1 MSVAQISARVQLR
14 PGKAARFYARHPWV
28 YDTAVARLDGEPA
41 DGDVV
46 DIVNEKHRFV
56 ARGVFN
62 GHSRLIVRLYSW
74 DENEPLDEA
83 FWRRRLEQAI
93 ALRRRLGYGDPAGA
107 ERLVFSE
114 ADGLSGLV
122 VDRYAEHLVVQV
134 NALAIE
140 RRLPMMLDRL
150 QELQPC
156 RTVTIRSDE
165 GISKHEGM
173 RSPDKAPRLLQ
184 AAGVLDQRV
193 LSEASSSTVVI
204 VEHGIRYQVDLSGG
218 HKTGWYLDQR
228 ENRVAAARYL
238 RGARVL
244 DLFCYAGGFS
254 LAGALLGQAR
264 EVVGVDSS
272 VKAIEAA
279 RLNAELN
286 GVTNVRF
293 EQQDCFEALDA
304 QVAAGE
310 RYDAVILDPPKFTR
324 SRKMLDEALRAYHR
338 INRLAVELLVPG
350 GILVTCS
357 CSGSVTREDFFDMLS
372 GVAQKAR
379 RTLQVLEQ
387 RGAAPDHPVSTAC
400 PETEYLKCFIC
411 RVT

>member
-1 MSVAQISARVQLR
+1 LTHATEQATARVQLR

-28 YDTAVARLDGEPA
+28 YDTAVTRLEGSPA

-46 DIVNEKHRFV
+46 ELINDKGRFV

-62 GHSRLIVRLYSW
+62 GRSRLMVRLYSW
-74 DENEPLDEA
+74 DEGEPLDEA
-83 FWRRRLEQAI
+83 FWRRRIEQAI
-93 ALRRRLGYGDPAGA
+93 ALRRRLGYGDAAGA

-122 VDRYAEHLVVQV
+122 VDRYAKHLVVQV

-140 RRLPMMLDRL
+140 RRLETIAQVLR
-150 QELQPC
+150 ELATC
-156 RTVTIRSDE
+156 ESITVRTDE
-165 GISKHEGM
+165 AISKHEGIEAQ
-173 RSPDKAPRLLQ
+173 RTFSADAQAP
-184 AAGVLDQRV
+184 A
-193 LSEASSSTVVI
+193 VVTI
-204 VEHGIRYQVDLSGG
+204 IEHGIRYQVDIATG

-228 ENRVAAARYL
+228 ENRRAAAAYL
-238 RGARVL
+238 REARVL
-244 DLFCYAGGFS
+244 DLFCYTGGFS
-254 LAGALLGQAR
+254 MAAAMLGQAR
-264 EVVGVDSS
+264 EVLGIDSS
-272 VKAIEAA
+272 AKAIGMAEATA
-279 RLNAELN
+279 RLN
-286 GVTNVRF
+286 GVSNARF
-293 EQQDCFEALDA
+293 QQQDCFEALDEQA
-304 QVAAGE
+304 AAGE

-324 SRKMLDEALRAYHR
+324 SRKGIDEALRAYHR

-379 RTLQVLEQ
+379 RTIQVLEQ

-400 PETEYLKCFIC
+400 PESEYLKCFIC
-411 RVT
+411 RVL